1 MSIRRLDPA
10 LASKIAAGEVVERP
24 ASCVK
29 ELVENAI
36 DAGARRVTVFVEG
49 GGLELIKV
57 SDDGAG
63 ISREDLPMALERY
76 ATSKLSDISD
86 LENVKTLGFRGEAL
100 PSIAAVSKLTI
111 ATRRGEDDVGSLLR
125 CQGGQ
130 LTSIVNW
137 GGPPGT
143 TVTVEDLF
151 FNVPARLKFMK
162 SKARE
167 LELISDTVTRLALAW
182 PEIAF
187 TLFSGKRR
195 ILETDG
201 RGLSSALAMLF
212 GPETAGELIPIRHGS
227 GGVEISGFLGLP
239 GLSRRDRSCEFF
251 SVGKRPVRSPLFFW
265 ALDRAYSGL
274 LREGEHPFAVVDIG
288 LPAGSVDVNVHPQKT
303 EIRFKD
309 ETVVRAALLE
319 AMTSA
324 LRDAGLLQS
333 GREFSANERPR
344 TDMGAREWHHLSP
357 GPQQDQYIRDTSLEG
372 TLLQRTPLEEAE
384 PVSLQDLLAGY
395 EYLGILWET
404 FVVFSGPAS
413 LVIVDQHAF
422 YEALAYLELARD
434 EHPSQLLL
442 SPVTVTL
449 DPMKVSLYEEVEPFL
464 EQVGFTAKLV
474 GERSVLV
481 TGVPVVLGRAMAPED
496 VRAVLDGCRGR
507 DLASVRAAV
516 AACHSSIRAGD
527 KLTREEVLELI
538 RQFVAH
544 PEVRTCPHGRPV
556 AYRITRD
563 EIARFF
569 GRGG

>member
-1 MSIRRLDPA
+1 MTIRRLDPT

-36 DAGARRVTVFVEG
+36 DAGARRVTVLVEG

-57 SDDGAG
+57 SDDGVG
-63 ISREDLPMALERY
+63 MSREDLPMALERY
-76 ATSKLSDISD
+76 ATSKLSDVSD
-86 LENVKTLGFRGEAL
+86 LEDVRTLGFRGEAL

-111 ATRRGEDDVGSLLR
+111 ATRRPEDEVGSLLR

-130 LTSIVNW
+130 VTSIVDW

-167 LELISDTVTRLALAW
+167 LELISETVTRLALAW
-182 PEIAF
+182 PDIAF

-201 RGLSSALAMLF
+201 RGLWSALANLF
-212 GPETAGELIPIRHGS
+212 GPETAGELIPVQHSS
-227 GGVEISGFLGLP
+227 GGIEIYGFLGLP
-239 GLSRRDRSCEFF
+239 RLSRRDRSCEFF

-265 ALDRAYSGL
+265 TLDQAYSGL
-274 LREGEHPFAVVDIG
+274 LREGEHPFAVVDIS
-288 LPAGSVDVNVHPQKT
+288 LPPGSVDVNVHPQKT
-303 EIRFKD
+303 EVRFKD
-309 ETVVRAALLE
+309 ETLVRTSLLE
-319 AMTSA
+319 AMTIA
-324 LRDAGLLQS
+324 LRNAGLLQS
-333 GREFSANERPR
+333 GQDFFANQIPKPD
-344 TDMGAREWHHLSP
+344 TWSPDWYPLSLQA
-357 GPQQDQYIRDTSLEG
+357 QQEQDVRDAPLEG
-372 TLLQRTPLEEAE
+372 SPLEGAEA
-384 PVSLQDLLAGY
+384 VSSQDLPAGY
-395 EYLGILWET
+395 KYLGRLWDT
-404 FVVFSGPAS
+404 FVVFSCPAS

-422 YEALAYLELARD
+422 YEALAYVELARE

-442 SPVTVTL
+442 SPVTVTI
-449 DPMKVSLYEEVEPFL
+449 DPMKVSLYEEIEPFL

-474 GERSVLV
+474 GERSLLV
-481 TGVPVVLGRAMAPED
+481 TGVPVVLGRAMAPDD

-516 AACHSSIRAGD
+516 AACHSSVRAGD
-527 KLTREEVLELI
+527 DLKPEEVSELI
-538 RQFVAH
+538 RQFIAH
-544 PEVRTCPHGRPV
+544 PDIRTCPHGRPV

-563 EIARFF
+563 ELMRFF
-569 GRGG
+569 RRGG

>member
-1 MSIRRLDPA
+1 MTIRRLDPA

-36 DAGARRVTVFVEG
+36 DSGAKRVTIFVED
-49 GGLELIKV
+49 GGLELIRV
-57 SDDGAG
+57 SDDGSG
-63 ISREDLPMALERY
+63 MSREDLPMALERY

-111 ATRRGEDDVGSLLR
+111 ATRRKEDNVGSLLR

-130 LTSIVNW
+130 VTSIVDW

-167 LELISDTVTRLALAW
+167 LELISDTVIRLALAW

-201 RGLSSALAMLF
+201 RGLWSALANLF
-212 GPETAGELIPIRHGS
+212 GPETAGELIPVQHS
-227 GGVEISGFLGLP
+227 SAGVEISGFLGLP
-239 GLSRRDRSCEFF
+239 RLSRRDRSCEFF

-265 ALDRAYSGL
+265 TLDQAYSGL
-274 LREGEHPFAVVDIG
+274 LREGEHPFAVVDIS
-288 LPAGSVDVNVHPQKT
+288 LPPGSVDVNVHPQKT
-303 EIRFKD
+303 EVRFKD
-309 ETVVRAALLE
+309 ETLVRTSLLE
-319 AMTSA
+319 AMTIA

-333 GREFSANERPR
+333 GQDFFANQKPKPDTWSPDWYPLSLQAQQER
-344 TDMGAREWHHLSP
+344 
-357 GPQQDQYIRDTSLEG
+357 YVRDTPLDESSLEG
-372 TLLQRTPLEEAE
+372 VEA
-384 PVSLQDLLAGY
+384 VSSQDLPAGY
-395 EYLGILWET
+395 KYLGQLWDT
-404 FVVFSGPAS
+404 FVVFSCPAS

-422 YEALAYLELARD
+422 YEALAYMELARE

-442 SPVTVTL
+442 SPVTVTI
-449 DPMKVSLYEEVEPFL
+449 DPMKVSLYEEIEPFL
-464 EQVGFTAKLV
+464 EQVGFAAKLV
-474 GERSVLV
+474 GERSLLV
-481 TGVPVVLGRAMAPED
+481 TGVPVVLGRAMAPDD

-507 DLASVRAAV
+507 DLSSVRAAV
-516 AACHSSIRAGD
+516 AACHSSVRAGD
-527 KLTREEVLELI
+527 DLTPEEVSELI
-538 RQFVAH
+538 RQFIAH

-563 EIARFF
+563 ELMRFF
-569 GRGG
+569 RRGG

>member
-1 MSIRRLDPA
+1 MTIRRLDPA

-24 ASCVK
+24 ASCIK

-36 DAGARRVTVFVEG
+36 DSGAGRVTILVEG
-49 GGLELIKV
+49 GGLELVKV
-57 SDDGAG
+57 SDDGTG
-63 ISREDLPMALERY
+63 ISREDLPVALERY

-111 ATRRGEDDVGSLLR
+111 ATRRKEDDIGSLLR

-130 LTSIVNW
+130 VTSIVDW

-182 PEIAF
+182 SDIAF

-201 RGLSSALAMLF
+201 RGLSSALANLF
-212 GPETAGELIPIRHGS
+212 GPETAEDLIPVRHSS
-227 GGVEISGFLGLP
+227 GGIEISGFLGLP
-239 GLSRRDRSCEFF
+239 RLSRRDRSCEFF
-251 SVGKRPVRSPLFFW
+251 SVGRRPVRSPLFFFT
-265 ALDRAYSGL
+265 LDRAYSGL
-274 LREGEHPFAVVDIG
+274 LREGEHPFAVVDIS
-288 LPAGSVDVNVHPQKT
+288 LPPGSVDVNVHPQKT

-309 ETVVRAALLE
+309 ETFVKTSLLE
-319 AMTSA
+319 AMTIA
-324 LRDAGLLQS
+324 LRNAGLLQS
-333 GREFSANERPR
+333 GQDFFANEKPK
-344 TDMGAREWHHLSP
+344 P
-357 GPQQDQYIRDTSLEG
+357 DTQSRHWYPLSLETQKNRCIG
-372 TLLQRTPLEEAE
+372 DTPSVGSHLEGVEA
-384 PVSLQDLLAGY
+384 VFSQDLPAGY
-395 EYLGILWET
+395 TYLGRLWDT
-404 FVVFSGPAS
+404 FIVFSCPVS

-449 DPMKVSLYEEVEPFL
+449 DPVKVSLYEEIEPLL
-464 EQVGFTAKLV
+464 EQVGFTVKLV
-474 GERSVLV
+474 GERSLLV
-481 TGVPVVLGRAMAPED
+481 TGVPVVLGRAMAPDD

-516 AACHSSIRAGD
+516 AACHSSVRAGD
-527 KLTREEVLELI
+527 ELTPQEVSELM
-538 RQFVAH
+538 RQFIAH

-556 AYRITRD
+556 AYTITRD
-563 EIARFF
+563 EMMRFF